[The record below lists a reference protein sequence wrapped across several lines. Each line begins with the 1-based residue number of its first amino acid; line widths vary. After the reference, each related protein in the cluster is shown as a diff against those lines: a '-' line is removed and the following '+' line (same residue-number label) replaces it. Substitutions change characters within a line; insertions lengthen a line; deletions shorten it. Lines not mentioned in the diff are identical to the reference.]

1 MLRLTR
7 LRDKLLSTDE
17 KKFAG
22 IKRIVYNR
30 DIVDML
36 VANKTDVPCLQGIL
50 EPID

>member
-7 LRDKLLSTDE
+7 LRDKYYLLMK

>member
-1 MLRLTR
+1 M
-7 LRDKLLSTDE
+7 K

-50 EPID
+50 EPIN

>member
-1 MLRLTR
+1 M
-7 LRDKLLSTDE
+7 K

-36 VANKTDVPCLQGIL
+36 VANKTDVPVYRVYWNLLIKISL
-50 EPID
+50 FV

>member
-1 MLRLTR
+1 M
-7 LRDKLLSTDE
+7 K

-36 VANKTDVPCLQGIL
+36 VANKTDGTLFTGYIGTY
-50 EPID
+50 

>member
-1 MLRLTR
+1 M
-7 LRDKLLSTDE
+7 K

-36 VANKTDVPCLQGIL
+36 VANKADVPCLQGIWNL
-50 EPID
+50 LIKLSLLV